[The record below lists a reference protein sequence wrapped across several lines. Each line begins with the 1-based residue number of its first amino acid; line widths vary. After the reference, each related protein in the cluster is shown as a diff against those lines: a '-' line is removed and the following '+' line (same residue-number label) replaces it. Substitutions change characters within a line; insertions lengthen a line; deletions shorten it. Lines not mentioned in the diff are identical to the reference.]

1 MRAESNW
8 KPERLDI
15 EAFARESGE
24 MQGEWLAERLPRWLE
39 SQWMDGAQA
48 AELPA
53 VSWTLRGHCLERV
66 GAAPEIWLEV
76 GASTE
81 FRLECQ
87 RCLHAVSQPLAVA
100 RRFRFV
106 RDEAA
111 AEAEDP
117 DCEEDLL
124 VLSRTFDTRELVED
138 ELLLALPLVPMHE
151 DCEPPPGGTEEF
163 DAVEPDEAPPHP
175 FAALAALKKRG

>member
-15 EAFARESGE
+15 DAFAREAGE
-24 MQGEWLAERLPRWLE
+24 LRGQWSAELLPRWLE
-39 SQWMDGAQA
+39 SQWLDGAVA
-48 AELPA
+48 AELPPVLWA
-53 VSWTLRGHCLERV
+53 MRGSCRERV
-66 GAAPEIWLEV
+66 GASPETWLEIE
-76 GASTE
+76 ASTG

-87 RCLHAVSQPLAVA
+87 RCLHAVAQPLALT

-106 RDEAA
+106 RDEAQ

-124 VLSRTFDTRELVED
+124 VLSRAFDARELVED

-151 DCEPPPGGTEEF
+151 DCEPPPVGVDEF
-163 DAVEPDEAPPHP
+163 DGAAAEETPPHP
-175 FAALAALKKRG
+175 FAALAVLKKKG